1 MSKYIF
7 LTNEGYTYQPNSE
20 SVEPDCENSQL
31 IGITEG
37 SNQEDAFNNLLK
49 EREYLKKFNFDEVY
63 CYKLDDN
70 YQESKKCFYIKEK
83 K

>member
-7 LTNEGYTYQPNSE
+7 LTNEGYIYQPNSE

-63 CYKLDDN
+63 CYKLDDD
-70 YQESKKCFYIKEK
+70 YQESKKYFYIKDN
-83 K
+83 

>member
-63 CYKLDDN
+63 CYKLDDD
-70 YQESKKCFYIKEK
+70 YQESKKYFYIKDN
-83 K
+83 

>member
-20 SVEPDCENSQL
+20 SIEPDCENSQL

>member
-49 EREYLKKFNFDEVY
+49 ERE
-63 CYKLDDN
+63 
-70 YQESKKCFYIKEK
+70 
-83 K
+83 

>member
-20 SVEPDCENSQL
+20 SIEPDCENSQL

-63 CYKLDDN
+63 CYKLDDD
-70 YQESKKCFYIKEK
+70 YQESKKYFYIKDN
-83 K
+83 